1 MVPIKE
7 EGGLCEPVK
16 SRERKGMK
24 GKAIHWNQAYDVRR
38 SLITQLDRKY
48 HPLWPTHQTF

>member
-1 MVPIKE
+1 MVPIKG

-16 SRERKGMK
+16 SRERKGVK

-38 SLITQLDRKY
+38 SLILSLTEITIHCGPHTKL
-48 HPLWPTHQTF
+48 F

>member
-24 GKAIHWNQAYDVRR
+24 GKAIHWNQAYDVRK